1 MGSEFNTF
9 LGLPELART
18 KIYEKTLGVP
28 HPVYLYLGPGSSV
41 QTFAPDAPSQW
52 LALLRTNRRV
62 SAEASE
68 VFYRVNHFELLD
80 INRPQITVL
89 QPFLDHIGPANAASI
104 SYLCVSFPTMVDTDI
119 PPHPPPPGGEGEEVG
134 GGMELSGED
143 LQVLELLES
152 KCSSLETLETVVH
165 HRNARLFTKPDQV
178 QQDAFTQIDRRLRA
192 IPSLRRIIVRV
203 DYPGAVQT
211 SSAREMQ
218 RLGWLVP
225 TGVGTSF

>member
-1 MGSEFNTF
+1 MDLLPHFCICSRLVQSASYCQTKAQDQRSVSGFSSLDSMGSEFNTF

-62 SAEASE
+62 SAEASQ

-80 INRPQITVL
+80 INRQQITVL

-104 SYLCVSFPTMVDTDI
+104 SYLCVSFPTMVDTDTDT
-119 PPHPPPPGGEGEEVG
+119 PPPPAK
-134 GGMELSGED
+134 GGMEWNSAARTCKSWSFWKANAQALRHWKQLSIIGMPG
-143 LQVLELLES
+143 
-152 KCSSLETLETVVH
+152 SLKRHTRSNRT
-165 HRNARLFTKPDQV
+165 P
-178 QQDAFTQIDRRLRA
+178 
-192 IPSLRRIIVRV
+192 LRRST
-203 DYPGAVQT
+203 GA
-211 SSAREMQ
+211 
-218 RLGWLVP
+218 
-225 TGVGTSF
+225 